1 MVFFDLLKTFIFL
14 VSGIL
19 LYPVLILLSAS
30 AIYIV
35 WAAGRFL
42 GEWMERARC
51 GRFEPQTDQA
61 ESFPFPAAVRRYRDS
76 LRNVN
81 LQDEAAVAYLM
92 RRAIAERQ
100 NSLEK
105 YRMLVRLTPALG
117 LLGTLIPMGTALA
130 GVGNGEF
137 NLVSSELVVAFTT
150 TVVGL
155 AVGSTAFLIHSVKR
169 RWITSDIRQIEYITE
184 VMTR

>member
-1 MVFFDLLKTFIFL
+1 MIFFDLLKTFIFL

-19 LYPVLILLSAS
+19 LYPVLILLSIS
-30 AIYIV
+30 AVYII

-51 GRFEPQTDQA
+51 GRFEPQRDQA
-61 ESFPFPAAVRRYRDS
+61 ENFPFPAAVRRYRAT
-76 LRNVN
+76 LRTVN
-81 LQDEAAVAYLM
+81 PQDEAAVAYLM
-92 RRAIAERQ
+92 RRAVAERQ

-105 YRMLVRLTPALG
+105 YRMLIRLTPA
-117 LLGTLIPMGTALA
+117 LGTLIPMGTALA

-155 AVGSTAFLIHSVKR
+155 AVGSTAYLIHSVKR
-169 RWITSDIRQIEYITE
+169 RWIASDIRQIEYITE